1 MKKYFKIQIETTSV
15 EEGEALIAMLL
26 EIQYYAFE
34 QEATT
39 LNAYIQEED
48 FNEEKL
54 KDILTTNTIFKKEI
68 IEEQNWNEQWE
79 QSIEPIIVNNFVGI
93 HPVFQEPIK
102 NVKHD
107 IIITP
112 KMSFGTGHHATTF
125 LMIEMMEMIDF
136 SGKVVLDFGT
146 GTGLLAILAEKCGA
160 AKILAIDNDEWSI
173 NNAKENMEA
182 NNCKNIS
189 IELRDVL
196 SNIQPMDIILA
207 NINRNVLNKFSL
219 DLSKILKPQSFL
231 LASGF
236 LLKDVAEMQNI
247 FEEKNVVIKQLKQ
260 RGEWMAILFQKESE
274 NLTASA

>member
-1 MKKYFKIQIETTSV
+1 MKKYFKIQIETASV
-15 EEGEALIAMLL
+15 EEGELLIATLS

-34 QEATT
+34 QEGVA
-39 LNAYIQEED
+39 LNAYIREED
-48 FNEEKL
+48 FSELKL
-54 KDILTTNTIFKKEI
+54 TDVLPDNAIFKKEI
-68 IEEQNWNEQWE
+68 IEEENWNQQWE
-79 QSIEPIIVNNFVGI
+79 QSIEPVIVNNFVGI
-93 HPVFQEPIK
+93 HPIFQESLK

-136 SGKVVLDFGT
+136 SGKAVLDFGT

-160 AKILAIDNDEWSI
+160 AEILAIDNDEWSI
-173 NNAKENMEA
+173 NNAMENITA

-189 IELRDVL
+189 IKLSDTLSDVQ
-196 SNIQPMDIILA
+196 SMDVILA
-207 NINRNVLNKFSL
+207 NINLNVLNKFSL
-219 DLSKILKPQSFL
+219 DLSKILKPGSFL

-236 LLKDVAEMQNI
+236 LLKDVKEMQNI

-260 RGEWMAILFQKESE
+260 RGEWMAILFQKVPYKI
-274 NLTASA
+274 